1 VVGES
6 HDRYGSHLDGSEGRW
21 LRRVRDLRRVG
32 AAGALSGTFMYKLD
46 GQDECRG
53 TARFL
58 ASGTVIDWE
67 HYADDPILRFAE
79 QRLRR
84 WADRVGGMVIPN
96 VARLPGMRS
105 FGVHPLGGCRMA
117 DCVEDGV
124 VDDVG
129 RLFDPRGAVHPG
141 FWIADGSI
149 LPGSLGVPPSWT
161 IAALAE
167 RIADSLARDV
177 DADRARR

>member
-1 VVGES
+1 MDVS
-6 HDRYGSHLDGSEGRW
+6 AGRW
-21 LRRVRDLRRVG
+21 LRRARDLRGVG
-32 AAGALSGTFMYKLD
+32 ATGALSRTFMYKLD
-46 GQDECRG
+46 GQDESRG

-67 HYADDPILRFAE
+67 NYAHDPILQFAE

-84 WADRVGGMVIPN
+84 WADRVGRKVIPN

-117 DCVEDGV
+117 DRIEEGV
-124 VDDVG
+124 VDDIG
-129 RLFDPRGAVHPG
+129 RLFDPRGGVHRG
-141 FWIADGSI
+141 FRIADGSI

-167 RIADSLARDV
+167 RIADSLAREIEEDRRRS
-177 DADRARR
+177 ADSPLASWQS